1 MKSVYLR
8 TQAQKQMI
16 NTKHSNQHQ
25 IQTDRI
31 RQLDLQTALE
41 RYGVQF
47 DNHGFAPCPFHG
59 ETQASFYCKNGFWY
73 CFGCNAHGDLI
84 DFVRRSAGLS
94 FVDTVRKISTDFGL
108 SSEKPTKFEKLRS
121 AVMQSSRQAE
131 AERTER
137 VVSEWLEAF
146 SAWLAA
152 LDAEHIAAK
161 CADQSEDA
169 GFEHAKAI
177 HALTLAEE
185 NLRYHE
191 DRRDALIW
199 RQKCCQKRQ

>member
-1 MKSVYLR
+1 
-8 TQAQKQMI
+8 MI
-16 NTKHSNQHQ
+16 NTKYSNQRQ
-25 IQTDRI
+25 VQTDRI
-31 RQLDLQTALE
+31 RQIDLQTALE

-84 DFVRRSAGLS
+84 EFVKKSTGLS
-94 FVDTVRKISTDFGL
+94 FSATVQKISTDFGL
-108 SSEKPTKFEKLRS
+108 YTGKPTKFEKLRS
-121 AVMQSSRQAE
+121 AVMQNSRQVE
-131 AERTER
+131 AERRER
-137 VVSEWLEAF
+137 AFTEWLEAT

-152 LDAEHIAAK
+152 LDAERIAASR
-161 CADQSEDA
+161 ANQSEDA

-185 NLRYHE
+185 NLRYYE

-199 RQKCCQKRQ
+199 RQKCCQKKQ